1 MFSLAFLLVKQPT
14 RLEGSGSDKTDKT
27 DKSYS
32 LNRKHGNLLDNF
44 VSASCFKQITMPSNN
59 YCKCAIDEILAGTR
73 KDWDYTTYKRCR
85 DKNRSELQR

>member
-14 RLEGSGSDKTDKT
+14 RLEGSGSDKTDK
-27 DKSYS
+27 SYS
-32 LNRKHGNLLDNF
+32 LNRKHGNLFDNF
-44 VSASCFKQITMPSNN
+44 VSASCFMQITMANKN
-59 YCKCAIDEILAGTR
+59 YCECAIDKILAGTR